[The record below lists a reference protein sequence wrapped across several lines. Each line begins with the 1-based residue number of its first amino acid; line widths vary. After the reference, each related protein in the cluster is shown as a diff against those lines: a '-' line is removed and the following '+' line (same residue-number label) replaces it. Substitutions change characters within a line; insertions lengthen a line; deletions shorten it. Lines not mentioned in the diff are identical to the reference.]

1 MDPLRAIA
9 ASLASTALV
18 AATALQSS
26 FRGLIAWAVGIISRQ
41 AELLTILSQS
51 LTLFLLGVLIA
62 QLRKTRTRT
71 QPCRVP
77 DSKSS

>member
-9 ASLASTALV
+9 ASLASTALE
-18 AATALQSS
+18 AAAALQDS
-26 FRGLIAWAVGIISRQ
+26 FRALIAWTVEIISRQ

-62 QLRKTRTRT
+62 HLRKTRTRT

>member
-1 MDPLRAIA
+1 MDPLRAVV
-9 ASLASTALV
+9 ASLASTALG
-18 AATALQSS
+18 AAAALQDS
-26 FRGLIAWAVGIISRQ
+26 FRVLIAWTVGIVSQQ

-62 QLRKTRTRT
+62 HLRKTRTRT

>member
-1 MDPLRAIA
+1 MDALRAVA
-9 ASLASTALV
+9 ANLGSTALV
-18 AATALQSS
+18 AATAVQGSL
-26 FRGLIAWAVGIISRQ
+26 RALAGWAVGIVSQQ

-62 QLRKTRTRT
+62 NLRKTRTRT